1 VNRLTFPDYDVARA
15 TRYARIRRG
24 LAIGQSIASLGQA
37 AFFIGTGH
45 VERLRQR
52 IGAKIHQPE
61 IADAVHLTVLSA
73 ETWALGLPERYI
85 SAQRIER
92 HFGLSRRSDRAWLSS
107 EITSLTVGTAFSVP
121 LGTAALSVVRR
132 APEKWHIILPALGVP
147 VQLAF
152 VRLAPV
158 LIFPRFNAFT
168 PIESG
173 ELRNR
178 INALADK
185 AGIELGGVYSIDLSK
200 QTERAN
206 AFFAGMGSTRRV
218 VLGDTML
225 RSFQP
230 AEIEGVVA
238 HEIGHQVHGDLWR
251 MSALNAAG
259 TFAGAFALK
268 WLAPRLAKATSR
280 WTGTDRID
288 TSGSVPVWGL
298 ATGALAAAGTP
309 LLLAYS
315 RAVERRTD
323 RYAIGLT
330 ENGQAYAGA
339 MNRLMRQ
346 NLDEPYP
353 PRWWT
358 ILFRSHPP
366 TGERI
371 EAALGRV
378 GTGSSV
384 RRGYLQI
391 RG

>member
-1 VNRLTFPDYDVARA
+1 VSRLTFPDYDVARA

-37 AFFIGTGH
+37 ALFIGTGH
-45 VERLRQR
+45 AERLRQR
-52 IGAKIHQPE
+52 IGKRIRQPE
-61 IADAVHLTVLSA
+61 IADALHLTALSV
-73 ETWALGLPERYI
+73 ETWALGLPERYV
-85 SAQRIER
+85 SAQRVER
-92 HFGLSRRSDRAWLSS
+92 HFGLSRRSDRAWLSN
-107 EITSLTVGTAFSVP
+107 EVTSLAVGTAFSVP

-132 APEKWHIILPALGVP
+132 APQRWHMVLPALAVP

-168 PIESG
+168 PIGSG
-173 ELRNR
+173 ELRDR
-178 INALADK
+178 INTLAEK
-185 AGIELGGVYSIDLSK
+185 AEIELGGVYSIDLSK

-218 VLGDTML
+218 VLGDTLL
-225 RSFQP
+225 RSFEP

-268 WLAPRLAKATSR
+268 WLTPKLAKATSR
-280 WTGTDRID
+280 WTGTSRID
-288 TSGSVPVWGL
+288 SSGSVPVWGL
-298 ATGALAAAGTP
+298 ATGALAAVGTP
-309 LLLAYS
+309 VLLAYS

-323 RYAIGLT
+323 RYAIRLT
-330 ENGQAYAGA
+330 GDGASYAEA
-339 MNRLMRQ
+339 MQRLMRQ

-353 PRWWT
+353 PRWAT

-371 EAALGRV
+371 EAALQGI
-378 GTGSSV
+378 GQG
-384 RRGYLQI
+384 
-391 RG
+391 

>member
-1 VNRLTFPDYDVARA
+1 MSRLTFPGYDVARA

-37 AFFIGTGH
+37 ALFIGTGH
-45 VERLRQR
+45 AERLRRR
-52 IGAKIHQPE
+52 IGAKIRQPE
-61 IADAVHLTVLSA
+61 IADAIHLTVLSV

-85 SAQRIER
+85 AGQRIER
-92 HFGLSRRSDRAWLSS
+92 HFGLSRRTDRDWLSS
-107 EITSLTVGTAFSVP
+107 EITALTMGTALSVP

-132 APEKWHIILPALGVP
+132 APEKWHIVLPALSVP

-173 ELRNR
+173 ELRAR
-178 INALADK
+178 INTLADK

-218 VLGDTML
+218 VLGDTLL
-225 RSFQP
+225 RSFEP

-251 MSALNAAG
+251 MSALNAIG
-259 TFAGAFALK
+259 TFGGAIALK
-268 WLAPRLAKATSR
+268 WLAPKLAGVTSR

-298 ATGALAAAGTP
+298 ATGMLAAVGTP

-323 RYAIGLT
+323 RYAIDLT
-330 ENGQAYAGA
+330 QNGESYAEA
-339 MNRLMRQ
+339 INRLMRQ

-353 PRWWT
+353 PRWAT

-371 EAALGRV
+371 EAALKA
-378 GTGSSV
+378 
-384 RRGYLQI
+384 I
-391 RG
+391 R